1 MAARHKLDAESLL
14 KETKMILGW
23 MWDFRCLTISLP
35 TNKFTAWAE
44 GINEM
49 INSKKM
55 TAKTLETTIG
65 KLSHVS
71 MIIPP
76 VNYFLSC
83 LCKLHFRANNNNQRL
98 TNIPQICINDL
109 KLMKKILKW
118 GNDGIS
124 MNQIAY
130 CKPTHVYRLNSCLR
144 GLGGYSYKGFVWHY
158 YLPED
163 LQLSASN
170 NLLEHIA
177 SIISPW
183 IDIIARCLKE
193 RDCSLS
199 MTDSTT
205 SEGWTRKKYFKEDHD
220 GIQATIKIQVAREH
234 AARFMTHKIW
244 EYSQ

>member
-1 MAARHKLDAESLL
+1 MMAARHKLDAEGLL

-35 TNKFTAWAE
+35 TNKFTAWTE

-55 TAKTLETTIG
+55 TAKMLETTIRR
-65 KLSHVS
+65 LTHVS

-76 VNYFLSC
+76 VHHVLSC
-83 LCKLHFRANNNNQRL
+83 LRKLHFRVKNNNQCL
-98 TNIPQICINDL
+98 TNILQICIDDL

-130 CKPTHVYRLNSCLR
+130 CKPTHVYRLDSCPG
-144 GLGGYSYKGFVWHY
+144 GLGGYSHKGFAWRY

-163 LQLSASN
+163 L
-170 NLLEHIA
+170 
-177 SIISPW
+177 
-183 IDIIARCLKE
+183 
-193 RDCSLS
+193 
-199 MTDSTT
+199 
-205 SEGWTRKKYFKEDHD
+205 
-220 GIQATIKIQVAREH
+220 
-234 AARFMTHKIW
+234 
-244 EYSQ
+244 